1 MHFFSLS
8 INYKMCQAV
17 YVTWDNN
24 HSVQTVAMSLKENV
38 RFKYNA
44 NIYKY
49 LNVIGVHLAF
59 GERRLNEKINI
70 G

>member
-1 MHFFSLS
+1 
-8 INYKMCQAV
+8 MCRAV
-17 YVTWDNN
+17 YVTCANN
-24 HSVQTVAMSLKENV
+24 HSVQTVTESLKENV

-49 LNVIGVHLAF
+49 LNVIEEHLTFSA
-59 GERRLNEKINI
+59 RRLKDKVNI